1 MEKIDSGA
9 PLANGGMAP
18 GPQLCIEH
26 EQAGDTC
33 AFMLIVKLAPRVSGR
48 AAGVH
53 VSRVN
58 CLDVPSG

>member
-33 AFMLIVKLAPRVSGR
+33 RL
-48 AAGVH
+48 
-53 VSRVN
+53 
-58 CLDVPSG
+58 C